1 MLQMQRL
8 ERHPRWRRFILD
20 GREYERETREQEKA
34 RLRAEE
40 LLRKRAAKQL
50 ALTRKR
56 AAKRAE
62 T

>member
-1 MLQMQRL
+1 MGWQDSRSASAFPTVVSMTGRAA
-8 ERHPRWRRFILD
+8 LD
-20 GREYERETREQEKA
+20 AGVPA
-34 RLRAEE
+34 RLG
-40 LLRKRAAKQL
+40 LRKRAAKQL